1 MKLKDIK
8 TINDIIKKI
17 KNHSTAS
24 KFIEDIEYEDKKTIT
39 EIEFRITKGFI
50 YEILWDICIKF
61 NIIKTFENNIEHL
74 FVKEGSNIN
83 NLTNINKDDYKK
95 ITSGNIFENYLKSIW
110 WSGKDGGYSDISFRY
125 NDEKNNNIYVISSVK
140 YYEKEKDVSNYNI
153 ADLCT
158 IIHKLFKTDEN
169 KDNYKVVLFIKNKK
183 DFIDKAKSS
192 NKSSNL
198 ILRYID
204 YNYIFDLTDLEKY
217 YMLLRQLLDQYN
229 YLKNDIDIEN
239 FKSEYLKI
247 DKNNLIF
254 KPKFHQKLFINKIIH
269 DISDKRKTDNKDF
282 LIGAIPRTGKT
293 YIMAGLILDY
303 IIKNF
308 KDIYFN
314 FLIITPAP
322 SETISQYKEI
332 FEIYYDFKKN
342 NINFIAIVENNE
354 KYKKNI
360 KSDKHNIFVISI
372 QRLIGEKDE
381 DNIIDIID
389 LEKNKLKSISEKSIS
404 SSSKKSVSDDKKSV
418 SDDKKLD
425 IDDKKSVSD
434 DKKSVSD
441 DKKLDIDDKKSVS
454 DDKKSIS
461 DDKKSVSDDKK
472 LDIDDKKSV
481 SDDKKFIC
489 KPKERIPVNG
499 ECVNDYTYL
508 YKKVNCCYKSIPIK
522 KDDLIKLIKE
532 KKDIPNINKK
542 NKKELEE
549 EYISLY
555 DDFMM
560 FNKKGG
566 AKEPDIKKFFTIDDN
581 KILFDILFLDEAH
594 YCLSTQK
601 SEFIINEITNN
612 YSRIPNELI
621 RIFVTATFNKP
632 IYKYK
637 INNRLYWDL
646 NDINKIKKINI
657 KFNNNKEL
665 EAYNDFKTYC
675 KENII
680 FKDIIDKTLK
690 DNFNITDI
698 DNEDSRLYFKLLLND
713 YKYYPEP
720 MLLTTI
726 WNNLDKIYKEYE
738 LAKDINADF
747 NMDLLFN
754 LDKKNKNKFINEE
767 QLKELFHYY
776 LGVPRKQL
784 KINNEKT
791 IELNYIQQNY
801 YKTNGIIKRI
811 ENICNNNCRTLQY
824 NKKISQL
831 WFLPRGI
838 NGASIFY
845 ICIALLELLKNE
857 FINFFN
863 KTIFIVCLSKS
874 DNKNKQKEI
883 EELHKNVRFIIGT
896 PKYKDSSIKKQIN
909 NIEKEIEYDNSYK
922 NIVILTNGRLQLGI
936 SLNNVDIVTL
946 FNNDK
951 QGDRLYQMM
960 FRSLTEI
967 IDDNICIENEYCSH
981 KKYGFIVD
989 LNPQRTIILINYIMD
1004 NLNINRKTK
1013 TISEQQKEIV
1023 ELFNIDK
1030 DFFTGSYEK
1039 DSDIKKYTSEL
1050 FSKMSVDYNIKYNYI
1065 KELLKEKNIIDNH
1078 FIDKNLNII
1087 LLFFSNKNKF
1097 KKLLEDR
1104 GIDIKKK
1111 LKHDDIS
1118 SNSSSSSSSN
1128 SRSRSKKEDIL
1139 LYEELRL
1146 KAIEL
1151 LSHIIN
1157 ISTIL
1162 LLCNDTDKNCYLYN
1176 NKYSDDI
1183 IEDFKNNMIY
1193 IKDNDELKDIFIYSI
1208 NNNLYKD
1215 DKDKII
1221 ITDDLIFKFIDNIIY
1236 KFTIDIE

>member
-8 TINDIIKKI
+8 TINHFINKI

-24 KFIEDIEYEDKKTIT
+24 KFIEDIEYEDKKTTT
-39 EIEFRITKGFI
+39 EFESRITKGFI

-95 ITSGNIFENYLKSIW
+95 ITTGNIFENYLKSVW

-342 NINFIAIVENNE
+342 NINFIAIVDNE
-354 KYKKNI
+354 KYIKNI

-372 QRLIGEKDE
+372 QRLIGKKDE

-389 LEKNKLKSISEKSIS
+389 LEKNKLKSISEKS
-404 SSSKKSVSDDKKSV
+404 V

-434 DKKSVSD
+434 DKK
-441 DKKLDIDDKKSVS
+441 IN
-454 DDKKSIS
+454 
-461 DDKKSVSDDKK
+461 
-472 LDIDDKKSV
+472 
-481 SDDKKFIC
+481 C

-499 ECVNDYTYL
+499 ECVNDYIYL

-522 KDDLIKLIKE
+522 KDDIIRLIKE

-542 NKKELEE
+542 SKKELEK

-675 KENII
+675 KENIV

-698 DNEDSRLYFKLLLND
+698 VNEDSKLYFKLLLND

-726 WNNLDKIYKEYE
+726 WNNLDKIYK
-738 LAKDINADF
+738 
-747 NMDLLFN
+747 
-754 LDKKNKNKFINEE
+754 NKFINEE

-776 LGVPRKQL
+776 LGVPRKEL

-845 ICIALLELLKNE
+845 ICIALLELLKNQ

-863 KTIFIVCLSKS
+863 KTIFIVCLSKA
-874 DNKNKQKEI
+874 
-883 EELHKNVRFIIGT
+883 
-896 PKYKDSSIKKQIN
+896 
-909 NIEKEIEYDNSYK
+909 
-922 NIVILTNGRLQLGI
+922 
-936 SLNNVDIVTL
+936 
-946 FNNDK
+946 NDK
-951 QGDRLYQMM
+951 
-960 FRSLTEI
+960 I
-967 IDDNICIENEYCSH
+967 N
-981 KKYGFIVD
+981 KKKF
-989 LNPQRTIILINYIMD
+989 
-1004 NLNINRKTK
+1004 K
-1013 TISEQQKEIV
+1013 
-1023 ELFNIDK
+1023 
-1030 DFFTGSYEK
+1030 
-1039 DSDIKKYTSEL
+1039 
-1050 FSKMSVDYNIKYNYI
+1050 NYI
-1065 KELLKEKNIIDNH
+1065 K
-1078 FIDKNLNII
+1078 
-1087 LLFFSNKNKF
+1087 
-1097 KKLLEDR
+1097 
-1104 GIDIKKK
+1104 
-1111 LKHDDIS
+1111 
-1118 SNSSSSSSSN
+1118 
-1128 SRSRSKKEDIL
+1128 
-1139 LYEELRL
+1139 
-1146 KAIEL
+1146 
-1151 LSHIIN
+1151 
-1157 ISTIL
+1157 
-1162 LLCNDTDKNCYLYN
+1162 
-1176 NKYSDDI
+1176 
-1183 IEDFKNNMIY
+1183 M
-1193 IKDNDELKDIFIYSI
+1193 
-1208 NNNLYKD
+1208 
-1215 DKDKII
+1215 
-1221 ITDDLIFKFIDNIIY
+1221 
-1236 KFTIDIE
+1236 